1 MKVAYKED
9 IATNGNK
16 PEQLYHEMPKL
27 SSNLLKVTLAGG
39 MVLYVAPVQ
48 ASSTYVQD
56 TVKPRIE
63 MVSNLKATT
72 VLTAQDLA
80 VLRLSKELSARMRSI
95 ASLQNNWD
103 GYGASAVS
111 DAIIRNARTFLR
123 TLQGKGVEIEDP
135 TSIYPT
141 PYGTVVIEVNNER
154 GLVSMEIDRHRVGF
168 FTDYRASGNWGS
180 EGIDT
185 DFKEIPEQ
193 LRQHLS

>member
-63 MVSNLKATT
+63 MVSNLKATM

-80 VLRLSKELSARMRSI
+80 VPRLNKEILARMRSI
-95 ASLQNNWD
+95 AGLQNNWD
-103 GYGASAVS
+103 GYGASAIS
-111 DAIIRNARTFLR
+111 ATIIRNARTFLR

-135 TSIYPT
+135 TNIYPT
-141 PYGTVVIEVNNER
+141 PYGTVVIEVNNDR
-154 GLVSMEIDRHRVGF
+154 GLVSMEIDRHRIGF

>member
-39 MVLYVAPVQ
+39 IVLYVAPVQ

-56 TVKPRIE
+56 VVKPRIE
-63 MVSNLKATT
+63 MISNFKATT
-72 VLTAQDLA
+72 ILTTQDLA
-80 VLRLSKELSARMRSI
+80 LPRLSKELSIRMRSI
-95 ASLQNNWD
+95 ASLQENWD
-103 GYGASAVS
+103 GYGASAIS
-111 DAIIRNARTFLR
+111 ATIIRNTRTFLR
-123 TLQGKGVEIEDP
+123 TLQAKGIKIEDS
-135 TSIYPT
+135 TNIYPT
-141 PYGTVVIEVNNER
+141 PYGTVVIEVNNNR
-154 GLVSMEIDRHRVGF
+154 GLVSMEIDRHRIGF
-168 FTDYRASGNWGS
+168 FTDYRASGNWGA